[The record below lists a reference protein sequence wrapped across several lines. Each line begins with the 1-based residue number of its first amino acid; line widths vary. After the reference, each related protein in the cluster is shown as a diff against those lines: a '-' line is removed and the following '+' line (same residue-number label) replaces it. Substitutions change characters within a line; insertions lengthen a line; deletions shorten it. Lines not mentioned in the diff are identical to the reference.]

1 MQDAFPWVD
10 NYWDSSECGLH
21 CTREH
26 VCTWTRVSWKCLPL
40 SSLFL
45 PNMGPQAPWVPI
57 LPATRDEDGNGV
69 SPPPFSVIL
78 VIEGSIG

>member
-10 NYWDSSECGLH
+10 NYWDSGECGLH
-21 CTREH
+21 VHTRAC
-26 VCTWTRVSWKCLPL
+26 VCLDPGVLEVPASVFPLPA
-40 SSLFL
+40 
-45 PNMGPQAPWVPI
+45 QTWVPI